1 MRVTVAGGHLT
12 AFDLTA
18 LLIVLAALLGWINRR
33 FLGLPQSVGLTAMGL
48 LASLGLAAADRLF
61 PGAALGADLRRV
73 VDGIDLHDALLN
85 GMLSF
90 LLFAAAVQVD
100 WSELR
105 RSRLAVLVLSTVGV
119 LLSTALVGAGLF
131 LLAPLAGIDLPFAW
145 CLVFGALISPT
156 DPVAVTDALKRVD
169 VNGRLRATVAG
180 ESLFNDGIGVVVF
193 TVLLSAAL
201 EPERLTVSDA
211 AGLFAMQA
219 GGGLLLGFAIG
230 WIAYYGMRTIDDYQV
245 EVMISLAV
253 VTGGY
258 MLARKLELS
267 GPVAM
272 VAAGLI
278 VGNHAVAEAMSDRT
292 RDYLLKFWSVV
303 EELLNALLFL
313 LIGLEIVAV
322 PIGPALLT
330 VSAAAV
336 ALVIGARWLS
346 VRMSLAAIG
355 RYARFGPLTGPA
367 LVWGGLRGGISVALA
382 LGLPVVPER
391 QVILAVT
398 YAVVLFAI
406 VVQGGSFERV
416 LRFWSE
422 KKRTSNEDA

>member
-1 MRVTVAGGHLT
+1 MTVAGGHLT

-18 LLIVLAALLGWINRR
+18 LLIVLAALLGWVNRR

-48 LASLGLAAADRLF
+48 FASLGLVAADRLF
-61 PGAALGADLRRV
+61 QGAALGSDLRRV

-131 LLAPLAGIDLPFAW
+131 LLAPLAGIGLPFAW

-201 EPERLTVSDA
+201 GPERLTVSDA
-211 AGLFAMQA
+211 AGLFVMQA
-219 GGGLLLGFAIG
+219 GGGLLLGFVIG
-230 WIAYYGMRTIDDYQV
+230 WIAYHGMRTIDDYQV

-258 MLARKLELS
+258 MLARKLDLS

-322 PIGPALLT
+322 PIGPALLA
-330 VSAAAV
+330 VSVATV

-355 RYARFGPLTGPA
+355 RYARFGRLTGPA

-382 LGLPVVPER
+382 LGLPAVPER
-391 QVILAVT
+391 RVILAVT

-422 KKRTSNEDA
+422 KKTP